1 VNGANGGT
9 DFVAASEQVFGNRK
23 VVAVDKSER
32 IPPISL
38 AEEQR
43 QVTRNRIRQAAM
55 QVVAQRGFDAT
66 IEEIARVSGVSPRT
80 IFRHYTSQSNLII
93 STVKDMFEAC
103 GRRPIEG
110 LPSPETDLDGWLA
123 GLGVTI
129 HTRNAEILG
138 KAFWD
143 LHAPDLEES
152 EALAEVSVLRR
163 EFRRRGVRYLVAL
176 SWREAGGIG
185 EPPEHL
191 ELAFALHF
199 SAFTTQAL
207 MIDFDQTPMQI
218 GALSGEILNLLLRSA
233 VEAQALARTDV
244 EVSNDRALSER

>member
-1 VNGANGGT
+1 MAPS
-9 DFVAASEQVFGNRK
+9 DQVFGNRK
-23 VVAVDKSER
+23 VVAVDNSER
-32 IPPISL
+32 THPTSL

-43 QVTRNRIRQAAM
+43 QLTRNRIRQAAM

-80 IFRHYTSQSNLII
+80 IFRHYSSQSNLII
-93 STVKDMFEAC
+93 CTVKDMFEAC

-110 LPSPETDLDGWLA
+110 LPSPEVDLDGWLS
-123 GLGVTI
+123 GLGIAI

-138 KAFWD
+138 EAFWD
-143 LHAPDLEES
+143 LHAPDLKES

-163 EFRRRGVRYLVAL
+163 ESRRRGVHYLVAL
-176 SWREAGGIG
+176 AWRVAGGVG

-207 MIDFDQTPMQI
+207 MIDFDQTPSQI
-218 GALSGEILNLLLRSA
+218 GALTGEILNLLLRRA
-233 VEAQALARTDV
+233 VEAQVMERAEHEAI
-244 EVSNDRALSER
+244 NDSALSES